1 MSEDNN
7 QPEPKSKEYEIE
19 YRFVDHEFK
28 LQYILSRM
36 AEAEQLHFELMVD
49 RLDEN
54 HSDYESWYRA
64 VQAVLSELDRLKV
77 IYRKLGGSLG
87 SEFTR

>member
-1 MSEDNN
+1 MSEENN
-7 QPEPKSKEYEIE
+7 QPEPSKKDYEIE

-54 HSDYESWYRA
+54 HSDYSNWLAA
-64 VQAVLSELDRLKV
+64 VKAVLGEIERLKV

>member
-1 MSEDNN
+1 MSEDN
-7 QPEPKSKEYEIE
+7 QKEQSSPYDME

-54 HSDYESWYRA
+54 HSEYAGWSQA
-64 VQAVLSELDRLKV
+64 VQSVMNELDRLKV

-87 SEFTR
+87 SEFTN